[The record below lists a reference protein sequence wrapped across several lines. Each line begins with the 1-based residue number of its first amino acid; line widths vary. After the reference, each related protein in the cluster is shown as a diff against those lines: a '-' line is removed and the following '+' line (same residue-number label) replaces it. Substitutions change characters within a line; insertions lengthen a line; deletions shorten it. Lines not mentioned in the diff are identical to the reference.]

1 MSPVAT
7 NCAATALAT
16 AGPRFATVTV
26 NVCATDSPPGSAA
39 VTVTSALPPDS
50 AASSS
55 ADPSTVAVTTI
66 ESVHATV
73 YVRASPSGSL
83 K

>member
-1 MSPVAT
+1 MSPADNDRAPIDV
-7 NCAATALAT
+7 AT

-26 NVCATDSPPGSAA
+26 NVWAAVSPPGSAA

-55 ADPSTVAVTTI
+55 ADPSTAAVTTI

-73 YVRASPSGSL
+73 YVSASPSGSL

>member
-1 MSPVAT
+1 MSPAD
-7 NCAATALAT
+7 NDRDPIDADT
-16 AGPRFATVTV
+16 AGARFATVTV
-26 NVCATDSPPGSAA
+26 NVCATDRPPGSAA
-39 VTVTSALPPDS
+39 VTVTRALPPES

-55 ADPSTVAVTTI
+55 ADPSTAAVTTI

-73 YVRASPSGSL
+73 YVSASPSGSL